1 MSGGTPV
8 ASVASVAARATWL
21 AGYDANARR
30 AVDWIHASWHG
41 ALAPLVAATRERER
55 APALRAACSLLLLR
69 AVGASSP
76 PLDGFDA
83 PADRLAALPVADAL
97 RLLRL
102 RALLSRRAELRHWI
116 DRASRERLAGW
127 VGADGCRAL
136 AALTALPDAPRAR
149 GLDRRAPITPLAQ
162 LSGDD
167 IAWEGWCLFE
177 RERVWSPKG
186 PARIVRLALPRER
199 ARAPWIEH
207 AAADADGAT
216 LLARLPSLYPEWSWL
231 FG

>member
-1 MSGGTPV
+1 MSGGAPIEGVT
-8 ASVASVAARATWL
+8 ARAAWL

-30 AVDWIHASWHG
+30 AADWVHASWHG
-41 ALAPLVAATRERER
+41 ALAPLVATTREH

-69 AVGASSP
+69 TLGATSP
-76 PLDGFDA
+76 SLDGFNA
-83 PADRLAALPVADAL
+83 RADRLAALPVADTL
-97 RLLRL
+97 RLLRV
-102 RALLSRRAELRHWI
+102 RALLFRRTELRHWI

-127 VGADGCRAL
+127 VGADGCNAL
-136 AALTALPDAPRAR
+136 AVLPDAPRAR
-149 GLDRRAPITPLAQ
+149 DLDRREPVAPLAQ

-177 RERVWSPKG
+177 RERAWAPAG
-186 PARIVRLALPRER
+186 PMRIVRHALPRDT
-199 ARAPWIEH
+199 ARPPWIER

-216 LLARLPSLYPEWSWL
+216 LLARLPSLFPEWSWL